1 MLAENLCNSYSSEFG
16 IDTCILRLTQTFGPG
31 VEYHDGR
38 VFAEFAR
45 CIVENRN
52 ITLKTQG
59 KTKRSYLYTTD
70 AVSAILKVISSDKH
84 GCEIYNVSNEE
95 TYCSIY
101 EIALMLVDLFENKKL
116 CVKIE
121 EQDISEL
128 GYAPTLKINMDT
140 NKITQM
146 IRIAK
151 MHYELNRT
159 QLEIAKKEGI
169 SKATVSRILKSAM
182 DKGIIEVRIKDSI
195 LNDTALEKD
204 LIDAYPIKRA
214 VIVPDLVENEQI
226 LLQDVCAALIDDL
239 PRYVKNDS
247 VIGVFYGHTLTAL
260 TRQLPKIKRK
270 GVSVIQLAGGF
281 SRAVYESNSLSILR
295 SFADCF
301 GGTAYQIP
309 APAMVEKPFIV
320 EALKQDSQI
329 AKVCDMAEICETA
342 IFSVGNLERPSI
354 LYEMGLITS
363 IEYQDMIHRGAI
375 GDCCSHFLNKNGDVF
390 DETMDARV
398 VGPSLETIKKIPNK
412 MLVVSGKKKAAVIHA
427 ALKGGLADSLYI
439 DAPTAEELLKKQF

>member
-1 MLAENLCNSYSSEFG
+1 
-16 IDTCILRLTQTFGPG
+16 
-31 VEYHDGR
+31 
-38 VFAEFAR
+38 
-45 CIVENRN
+45 
-52 ITLKTQG
+52 
-59 KTKRSYLYTTD
+59 
-70 AVSAILKVISSDKH
+70 
-84 GCEIYNVSNEE
+84 
-95 TYCSIY
+95 
-101 EIALMLVDLFENKKL
+101 
-116 CVKIE
+116 
-121 EQDISEL
+121 
-128 GYAPTLKINMDT
+128 
-140 NKITQM
+140 
-146 IRIAK
+146 
-151 MHYELNRT
+151 
-159 QLEIAKKEGI
+159 
-169 SKATVSRILKSAM
+169 M

-412 MLVVSGKKKAAVIHA
+412 MLVVSGKKKAEVIHA

>member
-1 MLAENLCNSYSSEFG
+1 
-16 IDTCILRLTQTFGPG
+16 
-31 VEYHDGR
+31 
-38 VFAEFAR
+38 
-45 CIVENRN
+45 
-52 ITLKTQG
+52 
-59 KTKRSYLYTTD
+59 
-70 AVSAILKVISSDKH
+70 
-84 GCEIYNVSNEE
+84 
-95 TYCSIY
+95 
-101 EIALMLVDLFENKKL
+101 
-116 CVKIE
+116 
-121 EQDISEL
+121 
-128 GYAPTLKINMDT
+128 MDT

-239 PRYVKNDS
+239 PRYVKSDS

-260 TRQLPKIKRK
+260 TRQLSKIKRK

>member
-1 MLAENLCNSYSSEFG
+1 M
-16 IDTCILRLTQTFGPG
+16 
-31 VEYHDGR
+31 
-38 VFAEFAR
+38 
-45 CIVENRN
+45 
-52 ITLKTQG
+52 
-59 KTKRSYLYTTD
+59 
-70 AVSAILKVISSDKH
+70 
-84 GCEIYNVSNEE
+84 
-95 TYCSIY
+95 
-101 EIALMLVDLFENKKL
+101 
-116 CVKIE
+116 
-121 EQDISEL
+121 
-128 GYAPTLKINMDT
+128 
-140 NKITQM
+140 
-146 IRIAK
+146 
-151 MHYELNRT
+151 
-159 QLEIAKKEGI
+159 
-169 SKATVSRILKSAM
+169 
-182 DKGIIEVRIKDSI
+182 
-195 LNDTALEKD
+195 
-204 LIDAYPIKRA
+204 
-214 VIVPDLVENEQI
+214 
-226 LLQDVCAALIDDL
+226 
-239 PRYVKNDS
+239 
-247 VIGVFYGHTLTAL
+247 
-260 TRQLPKIKRK
+260 
-270 GVSVIQLAGGF
+270 IQLAGGF